1 MTRQILFLFSLFFL
15 PEIWTTPRSDNL
27 NVHLHL
33 NDLDE
38 NTKEQAENSGAE
50 MAVAGIDNHGSAA
63 GGSERIGSLG
73 IEAKRLTG
81 IGNRGMEG
89 RGPNGNGN
97 RGMEARGPNVSQ
109 NRKPGTSNRLQ
120 TMRPCCMYR
129 LPCCVV
135 FK

>member
-1 MTRQILFLFSLFFL
+1 MTRQILFLFSLFFI
-15 PEIWTTPRSDNL
+15 PEIWTGPRRDNL

-50 MAVAGIDNHGSAA
+50 MAVAEIDNHGSAA
-63 GGSERIGSLG
+63 GGSEGIGS
-73 IEAKRLTG
+73 
-81 IGNRGMEG
+81 RGMEA
-89 RGPNGNGN
+89 RGPNGIGN

>member
-63 GGSERIGSLG
+63 RGSERIGSLG
-73 IEAKRLTG
+73 MEARGLT
-81 IGNRGMEG
+81 
-89 RGPNGNGN
+89 GNGN

>member
-73 IEAKRLTG
+73 IE
-81 IGNRGMEG
+81 G

-120 TMRPCCMYR
+120 TM
-129 LPCCVV
+129 
-135 FK
+135 